1 LQDYSLTSFARDTDG
16 GDSKEKT
23 CHTTRGFGYRQDYS
37 LTSFARDPDGG
48 DSKEKTCHTTRG
60 FGHRQDYSLTSFAR
74 DTDGGDSK
82 EKALIP
88 HIVALGLGR
97 ITRSL
102 RSLVILSRGD

>member
-37 LTSFARDPDGG
+37 LTSFACDPDGG
-48 DSKEKTCHTTRG
+48 G
-60 FGHRQDYSLTSFAR
+60 
-74 DTDGGDSK
+74 SK

-88 HIVALGLGR
+88 LSVVLGLGR